1 MLTAVFKSGNATGE
15 ATETSIITEQKYN
28 RRGSRKMNYITYYKN
43 ENEAVKER
51 YQLVMDRVSQI
62 AQGENT
68 IPEKFREYFIGQ
80 AEKLL
85 YIKKL
90 YDLSETGEYRKKSE
104 QELKAINDDLHSEL
118 RNNYDTSW
126 LNPEYMMKNI
136 GEEYGKYLLW
146 LGVSIRNLIEP
157 ALSLKLEVIVL
168 YTELFVQI
176 YNLFETEDLSE
187 KTLKDIQY
195 WFKHDCNEVLLDYS
209 IADVNWQRD
218 FASSII
224 MEADLSD
231 TRYLYFYGANITRN
245 EIEASKLLAGF
256 SQEKI
261 DEMAR
266 TFTNGYIN
274 GFKLL
279 GKDLSKKGAVE
290 LRYNIGFERMMRA
303 AIKQFEEIGLKP
315 VILSEY
321 YTYTPANRQYSYDH
335 RYFDA
340 HLLDKCLTDRDIE
353 LYKVIF
359 EKYKDFITPIAGP
372 AVLEVFGE
380 KPFEPKS
387 KPENLKYTDK
397 QQKLKIEFK
406 REYMDIYHKYIKP
419 EDRSFTII
427 AYPVADIGE
436 KYKEIFEET
445 IKINNLDQNVYREIQ
460 ACIINALDE
469 GEYAEIKGMNGNR
482 TDLKVALMP
491 LNNPEKETLFEN
503 CLADVNIPL
512 GEVFTTPKLKGTNG
526 TLHVTQVFLNNLN
539 YIDIDLKFK
548 DGCVSDYTCK
558 NFGDDEAA
566 NKAYIKENLL
576 NGHDT
581 LPIGEFAIGT
591 NTTAYVM
598 GRKYD
603 IMSVMP
609 ILIVEKTGP
618 HFAVGD
624 TCYCF
629 DEDAKTYNPD
639 GKEIIA
645 KSNDFSD
652 LRNTQPEKAYFN
664 CHTDITIPYSELGS
678 IDVIKKDGSRT
689 PIIRNGRF
697 VLKGTEKLNEAL
709 EQL

>member
-1 MLTAVFKSGNATGE
+1 MSVSDWNDFSWNIVERNG
-15 ATETSIITEQKYN
+15 I
-28 RRGSRKMNYITYYKN
+28 MNYITYYKK

-51 YQLVMDRVSQI
+51 YQLVMDRVSEI
-62 AQGENT
+62 AKGEDT
-68 IPEKFREYFIGQ
+68 VPERFREYFKEQ
-80 AEKLL
+80 AERLL

-90 YDLSETGEYRKKSE
+90 YDMSETGEYRKQSE
-104 QELKAINDDLHSEL
+104 EELKAVNDTLHQEI
-118 RNNYDTSW
+118 RNNYDKSW
-126 LNPEYMMKNI
+126 LNPEYMMKTI

-157 ALSLKLEVIVL
+157 ALSVKLEPVVL
-168 YTELFVQI
+168 YTELFVEI

-187 KTLKDIQY
+187 KNLKDIQY
-195 WFKHDCNEVLLDYS
+195 WFKHDCNEILLDYAV
-209 IADVNWQRD
+209 ADRDWNRD
-218 FASSII
+218 FATSII
-224 MEADLSD
+224 MDSDLSD
-231 TRYLYFYGANITRN
+231 TKYLYFYGANITAN
-245 EIEASKLLAGF
+245 EIEAAKLLAGF

-261 DEMAR
+261 DDMAR
-266 TFTNGYIN
+266 TFTNGYID
-274 GFKLL
+274 GFKIL
-279 GKDLSKKGAVE
+279 GKDLSKKGAVQIV
-290 LRYNIGFERMMRA
+290 YNIGFERMIKA

-315 VILSEY
+315 VVLNGD

-340 HLLDKCLTDRDIE
+340 HLFDKCLKDRDIE

-359 EKYKDFITPIAGP
+359 EKYKDFIMPMAGP

-380 KPFEPKS
+380 KPFEPKD
-387 KPENLKYTDK
+387 KAENLKYTDR
-397 QQKLKIEFK
+397 QQKLKNEFN
-406 REYMDIYHKYIKP
+406 REYMDIVHKYINP
-419 EDRSFTII
+419 EERSYTII

-436 KYKEIFEET
+436 KYSEIFEET
-445 IKINNLDQNVYREIQ
+445 IKINNLDQNLYREIQ
-460 ACIINALDE
+460 SRIIDALDE
-469 GEYAEIKGMNGNR
+469 GEYVEIKGMNGNR
-482 TDLKVALMP
+482 TDLRVALKE
-491 LNNPEKETLFEN
+491 LNNPSKETLFEN

-512 GEVFTTPKLKGTNG
+512 GEVFTSPKLKGTNG

-548 DGCVSDYTCK
+548 DGCVAEYTCK
-558 NFGDDEAA
+558 NFGDNEAA

-576 NGHDT
+576 CGHDT
-581 LPIGEFAIGT
+581 LPMGEFAIGT

-598 GRKYD
+598 GKKYD

-629 DEDAKTYNPD
+629 DEEAKTYNPD

-645 KSNDFSD
+645 KSNEFSD
-652 LRNTQPEKAYFN
+652 LRNTEPEKAYFN

-678 IDVIKKDGSRT
+678 IDVVKADGGRTAIIK
-689 PIIRNGRF
+689 NGRF
-697 VLKGTEKLNEAL
+697 VLEGTQKLNEAL
-709 EQL
+709 SEL